1 MKYTVESDLWNF
13 QAWSGGKDTLDD
25 LKEKGDCE
33 AVEELIDELF
43 GDDIPSDTEVNDFLW
58 FERDAIAEHLGYRDY
73 DAYMNGWSL
82 SDLEDAEN
90 WWTDEAEPDVKE
102 KLSGK
107 AREDFE
113 DEDDWW
119 DAVDE
124 WWESLEEEKKVDIYY
139 QES

>member
-1 MKYTVESDLWNF
+1 M
-13 QAWSGGKDTLDD
+13 
-25 LKEKGDCE
+25 
-33 AVEELIDELF
+33 
-43 GDDIPSDTEVNDFLW
+43 W
-58 FERDAIAEHLGYRDY
+58 FERDWIAKELGYLDW
-73 DAYMNGWSL
+73 DAYEYEGWSL

-113 DEDDWW
+113 DEYDWW

-124 WWESLEEEKKVDIYY
+124 WWESLEEKKKVDIYY